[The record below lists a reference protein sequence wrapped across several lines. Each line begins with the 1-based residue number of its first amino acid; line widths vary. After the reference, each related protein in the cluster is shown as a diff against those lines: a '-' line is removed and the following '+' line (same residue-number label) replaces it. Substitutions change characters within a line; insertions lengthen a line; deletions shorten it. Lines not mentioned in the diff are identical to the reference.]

1 MAKVNKIQKS
11 GMLNLEEMIKVQL
24 VLHFHFSGIKVS
36 EYDLESLVLL
46 SILGPSDLSEF
57 CDAVSTED
65 YRNKDVSLALS
76 REIFK
81 TPQSARNALTRLENK
96 NIIVKEGTNKK
107 KIKINPNISVVSN
120 GNILLDIKF
129 LRKDDTGKS

>member
-1 MAKVNKIQKS
+1 MAKVSKIQKS
-11 GMLNLEEMIKVQL
+11 ALLNLEEMIKVQL
-24 VLHFHFSGIKVS
+24 VLHFHFSGVKVS
-36 EYDLESLVLL
+36 DYDLESLVLL
-46 SILGPSDLSEF
+46 TILGPSDLSEF

-65 YRNKDVSLALS
+65 YRNKDVELSIS

-107 KIKINPNISVVSN
+107 KIKLNPSINVVSK
-120 GNILLDIKF
+120 GNILLDMKF
-129 LRKDDTGKS
+129 LRKDDTSKS

>member
-11 GMLNLEEMIKVQL
+11 GILNLEEMIKVQL

-65 YRNKDVSLALS
+65 YRNKDVVLDLS
-76 REIFK
+76 KEIFK

-107 KIKINPNISVVSN
+107 KIKINPDINVAVT

-129 LRKDDTGKS
+129 LRKDGTQKS